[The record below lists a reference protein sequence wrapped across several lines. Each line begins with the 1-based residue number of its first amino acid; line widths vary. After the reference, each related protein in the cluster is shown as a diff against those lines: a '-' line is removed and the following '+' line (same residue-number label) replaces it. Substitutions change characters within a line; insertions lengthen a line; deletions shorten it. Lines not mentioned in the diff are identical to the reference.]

1 MNSQLSSFR
10 SALSQSK
17 HPIIVAGAGLSAAS
31 NIPTFRGK
39 GGYWRQYD
47 ALSLAT
53 PEAFRDDP
61 SLVWQFYHMRRQVCL
76 NAQPNKAHRTI
87 AKLMVDSKV
96 RELVFPNLTSQSDF
110 HLVTQNVDG
119 LSIRALKGIEVN
131 GLEKKE
137 RARSNLLEM

>member
-1 MNSQLSSFR
+1 M
-10 SALSQSK
+10 
-17 HPIIVAGAGLSAAS
+17 
-31 NIPTFRGK
+31 
-39 GGYWRQYD
+39 
-47 ALSLAT
+47 
-53 PEAFRDDP
+53 
-61 SLVWQFYHMRRQVCL
+61 